1 MPTQAIEIGIAS
13 TPPPPFWTS
22 IAASRR
28 QTKSESVSPDAD
40 IARTEADIRLGE
52 TPGVREI
59 GQMSPRVP
67 SPLESYGP

>member
-1 MPTQAIEIGIAS
+1 MLVLGSQVTVFFFKAS
-13 TPPPPFWTS
+13 MGTS